1 MSLRGLAYSSFHLP
15 MMVMLALFFFRL
27 FPPFMRG
34 CTNLPILSINVS
46 PSWLYIH
53 KLTQCLTEKQITS
66 ITKEEKKIARRQMS
80 PRATWMME
88 CAMQSGQTGAKHR
101 TSTPPLFLSL
111 FHSLSWACLVPWDV
125 CETRFSANEQ
135 VNRILTKTPN
145 RPITLLTAS
154 FVLL

>member
-15 MMVMLALFFFRL
+15 MMVMLAFFFS
-27 FPPFMRG
+27 PISPFYAG
-34 CTNLPILSINVS
+34 LHKSTYIIHQCITFLVIYSQAYTVPDGKTNNFNHQGRKKNRKAPDVATCNVNDGVCHGER
-46 PSWLYIH
+46 PN
-53 KLTQCLTEKQITS
+53 
-66 ITKEEKKIARRQMS
+66 R
-80 PRATWMME
+80 
-88 CAMQSGQTGAKHR
+88 GQTQNFNC
-101 TSTPPLFLSL
+101 LFLSL